1 MPSENLLEG
10 TELDDKPGDFRMQPD
25 NRAHRYEALDGLR
38 GVAALTVLAGH
49 CGALLDIFWLPNVLL
64 AVDTF
69 FVMSG
74 FVIAYSYDERLCRGM
89 PASEYLY
96 RRVVRLYPMFIIG
109 LLIGALVLYYGD
121 YNGAI
126 AYPKEDILSGALLN
140 LAYLPFFNGER
151 IYFNFEVGQVFP
163 ANPPAWSLF
172 SEMLASGAFLLLV
185 GLRRGTLVLVSALCY
200 IVLVAAGVYY
210 ARIKGGGA
218 WVDIHNGWDTK
229 NFFGALPRVGFSFS
243 VGVLLHALSR
253 DITGRRVQS
262 LVERIPY
269 PSFVLYG
276 AALAMLLFSRS
287 IHGLYPLLAVATV
300 GPAIV
305 FVGAHTR
312 LRSGFER
319 KIAMFLG
326 WISYPVYCLHY
337 PVVRFVIFLRDGK
350 QSTGYLLLAVT
361 TVVTLVLAVMLTR
374 WYEEPVRAALS
385 ELWPARARLRIAE
398 EDKSA

>member
-1 MPSENLLEG
+1 
-10 TELDDKPGDFRMQPD
+10 LDDETMDFRMQPD

-38 GVAALTVLAGH
+38 GVAALTVLAAH
-49 CGALLDIFWLPNVLL
+49 CGLLLDIYRLPNALV

-69 FVMSG
+69 FVISG
-74 FVIAYSYDERLCRGM
+74 FVIAHSYDERLRRGM

-109 LLIGALVLYYGD
+109 LLIGAVVLYYGD
-121 YNGAI
+121 YSGAI
-126 AYPKEDILSGALLN
+126 AYPKENILSGVLPN
-140 LAYLPFFNGER
+140 LFYLPFFNGER

-172 SEMLASGAFLLLV
+172 SEMLASGAFLLLF
-185 GLRRGTLVLVSALCY
+185 GLRRRPLVLVSALCY
-200 IVLVAAGVYY
+200 IALVAAGVYY
-210 ARIKGGGA
+210 ANIKGGSA
-218 WVDIHNGWDTK
+218 WVDIHNGWGTK

-243 VGVLLHALSR
+243 FGVLLHALSR
-253 DITGRRVQS
+253 DRTGQRIQS

-276 AALAMLLFSRS
+276 AALAMLLFSKS

-305 FVGAHTR
+305 FVGAHTQ

-319 KIAMFLG
+319 NIATFLG

-337 PVVRFVIFLRDGK
+337 PVVRLVIFLRDGK
-350 QSTGYLLLAVT
+350 QSSGYFLLAVT
-361 TVVTLVLAVMLTR
+361 TLVTLVLAVVLTR

-385 ELWPARARLRIAE
+385 GLWPARARLRIAE
-398 EDKSA
+398 EDKPA